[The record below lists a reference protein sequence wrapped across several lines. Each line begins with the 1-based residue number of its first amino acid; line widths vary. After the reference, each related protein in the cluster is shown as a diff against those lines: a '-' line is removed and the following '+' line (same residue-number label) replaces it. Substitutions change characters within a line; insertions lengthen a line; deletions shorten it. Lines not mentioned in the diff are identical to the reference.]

1 MSTTPS
7 MTSLTAFI
15 PGVPAPQGSKTA
27 VLRGRRPVLIEASKT
42 TAPWRATVTAH
53 VRQAMTEQINGPVR
67 VACVFDFPRP
77 ASHFGTGRNAGMVRP
92 GAPSIYKAS
101 KPDLDKLL
109 RAVLDGVTDA
119 GAWRDDSQVAHL
131 SAVKRWADAETPGG
145 GVHLTI
151 SELHDRTEVAS

>member
-1 MSTTPS
+1 MTT
-7 MTSLTAFI
+7 LTAFI

-27 VLRGRRPVLIEASKT
+27 VMSGRRAVLIEASKA

-53 VRQAMTEQINGPVR
+53 ARQAMTE
-67 VACVFDFPRP
+67 
-77 ASHFGTGRNAGMVRP
+77 H
-92 GAPSIYKAS
+92 
-101 KPDLDKLL
+101 LDKLL

-119 GAWRDDSQVAHL
+119 GAWRDDSQVAQL

>member
-1 MSTTPS
+1 MTTP
-7 MTSLTAFI
+7 TTISLTTFI

-27 VLRGRRPVLIEASKT
+27 VLRGRRPVLIEASRT

-53 VRQAMTEQINGPVR
+53 VRQAMTGQINGPVR

-77 ASHFGTGRNAGMVRP
+77 ASHFGTGRNAGLVRP
-92 GAPSIYKAS
+92 SAPSIYKAS